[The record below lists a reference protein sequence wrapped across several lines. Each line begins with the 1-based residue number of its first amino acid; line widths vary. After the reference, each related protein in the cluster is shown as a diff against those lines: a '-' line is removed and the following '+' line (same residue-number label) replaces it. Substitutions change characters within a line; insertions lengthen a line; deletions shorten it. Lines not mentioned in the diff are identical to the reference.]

1 VKRLDAYWNSLNAI
15 SLLLLPLS
23 WLFGAIAALRRWAYQ
38 QGLLKI
44 HTLPVPVIVVGN
56 ITVGGTGKTPLVV
69 WLAEFLQER
78 GLYPGIIA
86 RGYGSSA
93 GNEPRQVL
101 AQSTAAE
108 VGDEPLLIARR
119 TGCPMVVCS
128 DRVAA
133 ARALLEKA
141 ECDIIISDDGM
152 QHYALGRDIEIAVID
167 GSRRFGNGFSLPAG
181 PLRERPSRLKT
192 VDLVV
197 ANGEAVPAEQQ
208 MMIRPGVVV
217 NLHDSNMVRCL
228 DDFRGQPV
236 YAVAGIG
243 NPARYFSMLRQH
255 GLEIRE
261 LPFPDHHG
269 FRVVDINPADELP
282 VLMTEKDAVKCSDF
296 AQPRHWYVQAEV
308 EFDESF
314 KQGLDSLLR
323 GIRRG

>member
-1 VKRLDAYWNSLNAI
+1 MKRLDAYWDSLNAI

-23 WLFGAIAALRRWAYQ
+23 WLFGAIVASRRWAYR
-38 QGLLKI
+38 QGLLKT
-44 HTLPVPVIVVGN
+44 HVLPVPVIVVGN
-56 ITVGGTGKTPLVV
+56 ISVGGTGKTPLVV
-69 WLAEFLQER
+69 WLAEFLRGR
-78 GLYPGIIA
+78 GLRPGIIA

-93 GNEPRQVL
+93 GNAPRQVL

-133 ARALLEKA
+133 ARSLLEKGD
-141 ECDIIISDDGM
+141 CDIIISDDGM

-181 PLRERPSRLKT
+181 PLRERPSRLRT

-197 ANGEAVPAEQQ
+197 ANGEAAPAEQQ
-208 MMIRPGVVV
+208 MTIRPGAVV
-217 NLHDSNMVRCL
+217 NLCDSNVVCRL
-228 DDFRGQPV
+228 DDFKGQPV
-236 YAVAGIG
+236 HALAGIG
-243 NPARYFSMLRQH
+243 NPARFFSMLRRH

-261 LPFPDHHG
+261 RSFPDHHG
-269 FRVVDINPADELP
+269 FRAADILPADELP

-323 GIRRG
+323 GIRSG